1 MAGPGD
7 QRAAGPAGRGRLRA
21 SRGDREQVIDV
32 LKAAFVEDRLTKDE
46 FDLRVGQALAS
57 RTYAD
62 LAEIT
67 ADIPA
72 GLIGGQ
78 PPREPA
84 RAQDRPPMGNPAKA
98 GICVAIAVAV
108 AAVMAVVTG
117 GTALTLFV
125 PFYITALLVAG
136 AQMLVSRNE
145 KRSRRQLPPRPGQG
159 GQAPEGRRPGQVGHD
174 PALPG
179 ARPDQTRADLR
190 THSSRPDRL
199 RSSGPGAR
207 APRGIRLVPG
217 AV

>member
-1 MAGPGD
+1 MA
-7 QRAAGPAGRGRLRA
+7 AAADRGRGQVRA
-21 SRGDREQVIDV
+21 SQADREQTIEV
-32 LKAAFVEDRLTKDE
+32 LKTAFVEDRLTKDE
-46 FDLRVGQALAS
+46 FDLRVGQALVS
-57 RTYAD
+57 RTYAE
-62 LAEIT
+62 LAAVT

-108 AAVMAVVTG
+108 AAVLAVVTG
-117 GTALTLFV
+117 GAALMLVV
-125 PFYITALLVAG
+125 PFYFMALLIGG
-136 AQMLVSRNE
+136 AQMLASRYE

-159 GQAPEGRRPGQVGHD
+159 GRAPEGQRPGQAGHD

-190 THSSRPDRL
+190 THSARPDRP
-199 RSSGPGAR
+199 RSSWRGAR
-207 APRGIRLVPG
+207 APRGIRPVPSAG
-217 AV
+217 